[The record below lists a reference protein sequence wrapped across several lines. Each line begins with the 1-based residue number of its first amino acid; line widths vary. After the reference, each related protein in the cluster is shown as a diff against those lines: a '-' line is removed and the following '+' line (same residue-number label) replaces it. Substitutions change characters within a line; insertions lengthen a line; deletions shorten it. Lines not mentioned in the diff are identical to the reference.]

1 MILSPEILT
10 LLILNAIFVFF
21 AVIAFY
27 LSVKIFFK
35 YDKNSSTKSQYE
47 LERQSYL
54 AATIIKYIFAI
65 KIPLF
70 LFFIFTLDKL
80 SNSITGAMC
89 AAGVVDATDFGASLL
104 VIKILN
110 LYLFAY
116 WILLHNRDSKD
127 ENQPYIREKFAFYCL
142 IFFLFIGEVILEFV
156 MFDAIDVKSVVDCCG
171 VIYSS
176 SSASYFSYLLN
187 INHWLLLSLFYL
199 LFVLMFLFYRLKNRY
214 AFALVNLFFII
225 VSLITLIAFFGT
237 YIYELPTHKCPF
249 CFLQKEYDYI
259 GYFLYV
265 FLFLGTFYGLTL
277 AFKASDEAYKISLF
291 FNAVYV
297 LGVSAYPVLYFVK
310 NGVWL

>member
-1 MILSPEILT
+1 MILIPEILT
-10 LLILNAIFVFF
+10 LLILNTIFAFF

-27 LSVKIFFK
+27 LSAKIARG
-35 YDKNSSTKSQYE
+35 YDKDSTSKSQYK

-80 SNSITGAMC
+80 SGSISGAMC
-89 AAGVVDATDFGASLL
+89 AAGVVDATDYGASLL
-104 VIKILN
+104 VLKILN
-110 LYLFAY
+110 LYLFAF
-116 WILLHNRDSKD
+116 WIVLHNEDSKD

-142 IFFLFIGEVILEFV
+142 IFFLFVGEIVLEFV

-176 SSASYFSYLLN
+176 SSGSYFSILLN
-187 INHWLLLSLFYL
+187 INHGILLTLFYA
-199 LFVLMFLFYRLKNRY
+199 LFGLMLLFYRLKNRY
-214 AFALVNLFFII
+214 AYALVNLFFII
-225 VSLITLIAFFGT
+225 VALITLISFFGT

-249 CFLQKEYDYI
+249 CFLQKEYNYI
-259 GYFLYV
+259 GYFLYA

-277 AFKASDEAYKISLF
+277 AFKARDEAYRISLF
-291 FNAVYV
+291 FNFVY
-297 LGVSAYPVLYFVK
+297 LAGVSAYPALYYLK